1 MKRVVLLP
9 LLAVVAALGCAG
21 QLPPPSEADALRASS
36 RYPGTTVADL
46 TRGRKL
52 YVEHCSGCH
61 ALVRPQTKGPD
72 EWPKLVAEMTER
84 AKLPEATAQE
94 IVRYLV
100 VASGAP
106 R

>member
-1 MKRVVLLP
+1 VRRLALLS
-9 LLAVVAALGCAG
+9 LLAVGCAG
-21 QLPPPSEADALRASS
+21 QLPPPTEADVLRAST
-36 RYPGTTVADL
+36 RYPGVTVADL

-52 YVEHCSGCH
+52 YVQHCSGCH
-61 ALVRPQTKGPD
+61 ALVRPQTKAPD

-84 AKLPEATAQE
+84 AKLDQPTVQE

>member
-1 MKRVVLLP
+1 VRTPVLLS
-9 LLAVVAALGCAG
+9 LLVLAGCAG
-21 QLPPPSEADALRASS
+21 QLPPPTEADALRASS
-36 RYPGTTVADL
+36 RYPGITVQDL
-46 TRGRKL
+46 SRGRRM

-61 ALVRPQTKGPD
+61 ALVRPQIKGPD

-84 AKLPEATAQE
+84 AKLNESTAQE
-94 IVRYLV
+94 ILRYLV

>member
-1 MKRVVLLP
+1 VRKLLLLS
-9 LLAVVAALGCAG
+9 LLAGACAG
-21 QLPPPSEADALRASS
+21 QLPPPSEADALRASA

-46 TRGRKL
+46 ARGRTL

-61 ALVRPQTKGPD
+61 ALVRPAIKQPD
-72 EWPKLVAEMTER
+72 DWPKLVAEMTDR
-84 AKLPEATAQE
+84 AKLDERTAQE
-94 IVRYLV
+94 ILRYLV

>member
-1 MKRVVLLP
+1 MRPP
-9 LLAVVAALGCAG
+9 LLLLLLAALGCAG
-21 QLPPPSEADALRASS
+21 QLPPPTEADALRASA

-46 TRGRKL
+46 TEGRRL
-52 YVEHCSGCH
+52 YVERCSGCH
-61 ALVRPQTKGPD
+61 ALVRPQAKGPD

-84 AKLPEATAQE
+84 AKLPEATAQQ